1 MNDFTKRLSDCRLC
15 PRQCRIDRLN
25 GQCGICRAA
34 ALPKI
39 ALASLHRW
47 EEPCISGTRGS
58 GTVFFSHC
66 NLSCL
71 FCQNYDISQ
80 HNFGK
85 EISIDELAR
94 LFIKQQQRGAH
105 NINLVSPT
113 SFMPQIAETLTIAKE
128 HGLAIP
134 VIYNSNAYE
143 SVDALHYMDG
153 LIDVY
158 LPDLKYFSDEYA
170 VKYSK
175 APHYFEHATAAIMEM
190 YQQVGSPQ
198 FDDEGIIKRGLI
210 IRHLMLPGLI
220 EDSKQILLW
229 IRNNLP
235 IEVYVSLMA
244 QYTPMYKAKEHERL
258 NRRISRRQYEDI
270 IDYFFDIGLENGY
283 VQERSSA
290 KSIYTPDFDLSGL

>member
-1 MNDFTKRLSDCRLC
+1 
-15 PRQCRIDRLN
+15 
-25 GQCGICRAA
+25 
-34 ALPKI
+34 
-39 ALASLHRW
+39 
-47 EEPCISGTRGS
+47 
-58 GTVFFSHC
+58 
-66 NLSCL
+66 
-71 FCQNYDISQ
+71 
-80 HNFGK
+80 
-85 EISIDELAR
+85 
-94 LFIKQQQRGAH
+94 
-105 NINLVSPT
+105 
-113 SFMPQIAETLTIAKE
+113 MPQIAETLTIAKE

>member
-1 MNDFTKRLSDCRLC
+1 MEGFTEWLRDCHLC
-15 PRQCRIDRLN
+15 PRQCHIDRLN
-25 GQCGICRAA
+25 GQHGTCRAGL
-34 ALPKI
+34 LPKV
-39 ALASLHRW
+39 ALASLHQW

-58 GTVFFSHC
+58 GTVFFSYC

-80 HNFGK
+80 SDFGK
-85 EISIDELAR
+85 EMGIPELAE
-94 LFIKQQQRGAH
+94 LFIKQQQRGSH

-113 SFMPQIAETLTIAKE
+113 SFMPQITEALIIAKE
-128 HGLAIP
+128 HGLTIP

-143 SVDALHYMDG
+143 SVDALRYMDG

-190 YQQVGSPQ
+190 YRQVGSPQ

-235 IEVYVSLMA
+235 TEVYVSLMA
-244 QYTPMYKAKEHERL
+244 QYTPMYKAKEHKEL
-258 NRRISRRQYEDI
+258 NRRISRRQYEAI

-283 VQERSSA
+283 IQERSSA